1 MFWEQKSKSFHHFSF
16 NVQGSN
22 FEALFDHLKSS
33 KVFLCEYDEADVWE
47 YLMDHLHHSGLV
59 CESSLLE

>member
-1 MFWEQKSKSFHHFSF
+1 MFNKSVSDYFD
-16 NVQGSN
+16 
-22 FEALFDHLKSS
+22 FEIIIGLLLTLVMACFGIMSS